1 MAGASLGRILAGPGG
16 AARYPT
22 RGIQTVPK
30 PSVTASAAD
39 AGRVA
44 IVEFSRGPAN
54 YLSGSLLVDI
64 AGRLD
69 ALAADGR
76 TRTVVLC
83 STGRH
88 FCAGAA
94 LADSDDMKDP
104 VRGAADIYA
113 AGTRLIEQPLP
124 VVVAVQGAA
133 VGGGLGL
140 ALAFDYRVATPAT
153 RFTANFARIGL
164 HQGFGLTATLP
175 DVVGPRVAR
184 DLLYSGRSVRGEEAH
199 LIGLCDRLVSEDDL
213 RGEAVRL
220 AVSLAAGAPLAV
232 RAIRAT
238 MRQALVGSFREVVAH
253 ELAEQAALFAT
264 ADFAEGVRAAAER
277 REPRFG
283 GR

>member
-1 MAGASLGRILAGPGG
+1 
-16 AARYPT
+16 
-22 RGIQTVPK
+22 VHK
-30 PSVTASAAD
+30 PSVTGSAAD

-44 IVEFSRGPAN
+44 IVEFSHGPGN
-54 YLSGSLLVDI
+54 YLSGSLLGEI
-64 AGRLD
+64 ADRLD

-76 TRTVVLC
+76 TRAVVLC
-83 STGRH
+83 SSGRH

-94 LADSDDMKDP
+94 LAASDEMKDP

-113 AGTRLIEQPLP
+113 AGARLIEQPLP

-153 RFTANFARIGL
+153 RFAANFARIGL
-164 HQGFGLTATLP
+164 HQGFGLTVTLP

-184 DLLYSGRSVRGEEAH
+184 DLLYSGRSVRGDEAH
-199 LIGLCDRLVSEDDL
+199 LIGLCDRLVSEDEL
-213 RGEAVRL
+213 RAEAVRL
-220 AVSLAAGAPLAV
+220 AGSLAHGAPLAV

-238 MRQALVGSFREVVAH
+238 MRQALIGGFRRVTAH
-253 ELAEQAALFAT
+253 ELAEQSALFGT
-264 ADFAEGVRAAAER
+264 ADFTEGVRATAER
-277 REPRFG
+277 REPRFA